1 MKAILLSYLLRF
13 GSIALGLLALALAG
27 FGTPDLAIAALAG
40 GALML
45 LSMAGLVFFVA
56 DLLDS
61 QSGGNKKLS
70 AGLGLVLKL
79 ILVGGLLFALLQS
92 GLSPLGLLLGLGV
105 TLFSATM
112 GLHRASQSK
121 AGLAAME
128 AMSQAIDAQNPNDE
142 PVKK

>member
-27 FGTPDLAIAALAG
+27 FGTPDLAIGALAG

-45 LSMAGLVFFVA
+45 GSMAGLVFFVA

-105 TLFSATM
+105 TLFSGTM

-142 PVKK
+142 AVKK